1 MDQLFARLSVAL
13 EGSALIALF
22 AALAWGVLSVIL
34 SPCHLATVPLIVAF
48 VGGGSVG
55 QPRRRAIVL
64 SGAFA
69 SGMFT
74 ALALVGVIFAV
85 AGHALQRYRAWGS
98 YATAVILIAAGL
110 SLLGLLPGNFQG
122 LKPWAPER
130 KGALAAL
137 AAGLFVGLGLSP
149 CTLAYVAPILG
160 VTFGAGA
167 THATFGWVLLLAFA
181 VGHCSVVAVAGVST
195 GMVQRFLDWNE
206 RSRGALV
213 LKKVCG
219 GLLLVGA
226 ATLFYTA

>member
-1 MDQLFARLSVAL
+1 MDHIFARLSVAL

-34 SPCHLATVPLIVAF
+34 SPCHLATIPLIVAF

-55 QPRRRAIVL
+55 QPRRRAVVL

-69 SGMFT
+69 SGMFV
-74 ALALVGVIFAV
+74 ALALVGVVFAV
-85 AGHALQRYRAWGS
+85 AGHALQRYRAYGS
-98 YATAVILIAAGL
+98 YATALILLAAGL
-110 SLLGLLPGNFQG
+110 SLLGLLPGSFQG

-137 AAGLFVGLGLSP
+137 AAGLFVGIGLSP
-149 CTLAYVAPILG
+149 CTLAYVAPVLG
-160 VTFGAGA
+160 VTLGAGA
-167 THATFGWVLLLAFA
+167 THAVFGWVLLLAFA
-181 VGHCSVVAVAGVST
+181 VGHCAVVAVAGVST